1 MIKNEEYVGEVISL
15 GTEGEGIIRTDDG
28 IAFVPFCLPEER
40 VSFKALKVS
49 GPAVYGKLTEMH
61 TLSPH
66 RTIPECPVF
75 EKCGGCQLQHSD
87 YELQLEFK
95 KNIVQNCLKK
105 IGGIEFDVSPTVPS
119 AKQYGYRNK
128 LALPVGVDQF
138 GNNVVGF
145 YAPRSHRIV
154 PISYCALQMEWSKT
168 LIAAL
173 LRFMDEAQLKGYDE
187 VDRSG
192 QIRQLVAREIG
203 GKLLITVVSVHRTD
217 LAPLAEILKKSFK
230 NFTLLNNVNA
240 SRGNVIFG
248 KEWHIC
254 YGEGYFTA
262 TEDGIKYKAGANTFV
277 QVNDEI
283 RSVLYRAVI
292 DACRDEDAVA
302 VDLYSGGGM
311 LTAMLANACRA
322 AYGVEIVPQAV
333 ACADELK
340 KLNGLRDKMFNI
352 CGSVEEK
359 LEEVFART
367 AGYKRVVVC
376 DPPRKGMERS
386 VVKAISRCGAD
397 KVVLVSCSPATLARD
412 LGLLLGTLT
421 EVDGQIIK
429 TPDYSA
435 ESAPSPYIIQ
445 SITPF
450 DMFPQTKHVETLVL
464 LSKKSR
470 TI

>member
-1 MIKNEEYVGEVISL
+1 MIKNAEYAGEVISL
-15 GTEGEGIIRTDDG
+15 GTEGEGVIRTDDG
-28 IAFVPFCLPEER
+28 TAFVPFCLPGER

-49 GPAVYGKLTEMH
+49 GSAVYGKLTEVH

-66 RTIPECPVF
+66 RTIPVCPVF
-75 EKCGGCQLQHSD
+75 EKCGGCQLQHAD
-87 YELQLEFK
+87 YELQLDFK
-95 KNIVQNCLKK
+95 RKTVENSLRK
-105 IGGIEFDVSPTVPS
+105 IGGIEVEVSPAVPS

-138 GNNVVGF
+138 GDNVVGF

-154 PISYCALQMEWSKT
+154 PVSYCALQMEWSKT
-168 LIAAL
+168 LISAL
-173 LRFMDEAQLKGYDE
+173 LDFMDECGLKGYDE
-187 VDRSG
+187 VKGCG

-203 GKLLITVVSVHRTD
+203 GKLLITIVSASKVD
-217 LAPLAEILKKSFK
+217 LSPLVAILRKSFK

-240 SRGNVIFG
+240 SKGNVIFG

-254 YGEGYFTA
+254 FGEGFFTA
-262 TEDGIKYKAGANTFV
+262 VEDGIKYKAGANTFV

-283 RSVLYRAVI
+283 RSVLYRTVT

-352 CGSVEEK
+352 CGAVEEK
-359 LEEVFART
+359 LEEVFSRT

-386 VVKAISRCGAD
+386 VVRAVARSGAD
-397 KVVLVSCSPATLARD
+397 KVVLISCNPATLARD
-412 LGLLLGTLT
+412 LGLLCGTLA
-421 EVDGQIIK
+421 EVDGQLVK
-429 TPDYSA
+429 TNGDADSA
-435 ESAPSPYIIQ
+435 YTIQ
-445 SITPF
+445 SVTPF
-450 DMFPQTKHVETLVL
+450 DMFPQTKHVETMVVL
-464 LSKKSR
+464 RRNQGKNTLK
-470 TI
+470 